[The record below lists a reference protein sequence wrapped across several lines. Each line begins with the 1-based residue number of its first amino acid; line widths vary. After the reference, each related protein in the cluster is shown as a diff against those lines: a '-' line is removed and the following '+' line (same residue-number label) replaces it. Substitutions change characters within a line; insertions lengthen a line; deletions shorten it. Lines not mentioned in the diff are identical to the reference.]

1 MVSIPKLV
9 GVLSCALLLCIGL
22 SNAAQ
27 AKHSP
32 SSTDTM
38 RTDSQSDSGLGFQS
52 DDDRQKNNESPKQV
66 IH

>member
-1 MVSIPKLV
+1 MGSIPKLV
-9 GVLSCALLLCIGL
+9 GVLLCGLLLCFRL
-22 SNAAQ
+22 SNATQ

-32 SSTDTM
+32 SPTDTM
-38 RTDSQSDSGLGFQS
+38 KTDSQSDSGLGFQS